1 MNKPA
6 GSVFWQQR
14 CTLHHGTDGL
24 KSPGRGSGALQ
35 RWWHTTPPGCKMN
48 LMTSCASRHPVDG
61 AGLRMTSKV
70 TASFLFFFLQLGV
83 PFSSRDVVSVANR
96 SLSRLGE
103 IKTALVYVLHPDS
116 AEDAE
121 NPSCTGAEGLMPG
134 ASCKALVPLNCPW
147 AFPHCTFSQTDTDK
161 PLDGNSSLLLLHRK
175 HIQGFVNCCCSV
187 LPK

>member
-1 MNKPA
+1 MA
-6 GSVFWQQR
+6 L
-14 CTLHHGTDGL
+14 T
-24 KSPGRGSGALQ
+24 GSGALVGAQAHCRGDDTQLPQAARWTWWRPVHPDILLMGQAWEWLQ
-35 RWWHTTPPGCKMN
+35 RWLPH
-48 LMTSCASRHPVDG
+48 
-61 AGLRMTSKV
+61 
-70 TASFLFFFLQLGV
+70 FYFFFLQLGV

-147 AFPHCTFSQTDTDK
+147 AFPHCTFSQADTDK